1 MFSNKVLYLGP
12 QKRSL
17 DLNRVL
23 KNKMYRFCLKKG
35 GGLKTSEAYF
45 PPLPPSPLPR
55 KLPNPHS
62 IR

>member
-35 GGLKTSEAYF
+35 LKTSEAYF
-45 PPLPPSPLPR
+45 PRLPPYPLPR